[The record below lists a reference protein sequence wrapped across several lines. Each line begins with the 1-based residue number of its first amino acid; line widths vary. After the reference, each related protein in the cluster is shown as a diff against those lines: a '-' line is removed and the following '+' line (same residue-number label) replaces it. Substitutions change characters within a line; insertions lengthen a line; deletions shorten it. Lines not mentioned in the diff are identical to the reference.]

1 MKGFSTKFM
10 DTEEGEKI
18 YSQLSSSFTRYQF
31 PNARLPKQSFRIDYK
46 ILLFLRNVL
55 HFLKV

>member
-10 DTEEGEKI
+10 DSKEGEKL

-31 PNARLPKQSFRIDYK
+31 PNTRLPKQSFHIGYK

-55 HFLKV
+55 HFLKA

>member
-10 DTEEGEKI
+10 DIEEGGKL

-31 PNARLPKQSFRIDYK
+31 PNARLPKRSFRIDYK

-55 HFLKV
+55 HFLKA